1 METLDKKQM
10 ILEHNF
16 RLFLR
21 DEGLKEFE
29 FRNLKHLDFVGRWDE
44 GPRIVDK
51 NVTPVV
57 INFSCLDDQALVWNA
72 LNGGCKTNC
81 IKVTKDSRTL
91 KEKENFF
98 KTFISQRKV
107 NKPEKKSN
115 YHANCGGPDG
125 HHDHDHDH

>member
-1 METLDKKQM
+1 M
-10 ILEHNF
+10 
-16 RLFLR
+16 
-21 DEGLKEFE
+21 
-29 FRNLKHLDFVGRWDE
+29 
-44 GPRIVDK
+44 DK

-125 HHDHDHDH
+125 HHDHDHDHGNENEADMKAMFHNTCPLSVKIFNSSLTERVDQI

>member
-1 METLDKKQM
+1 M
-10 ILEHNF
+10 
-16 RLFLR
+16 
-21 DEGLKEFE
+21 
-29 FRNLKHLDFVGRWDE
+29 KHLDFVGRFTLSFKHSFNKKNISHFRWDE

-57 INFSCLDDQALVWNA
+57 VNFSCLDDQALVWNA
-72 LNGGCKTNC
+72 LNGGCKTNS

-98 KTFISQRKV
+98 KTFVSQRKV
-107 NKPEKKSN
+107 NKPEKRSN

-125 HHDHDHDH
+125 HHDHDHDHGDENEADM